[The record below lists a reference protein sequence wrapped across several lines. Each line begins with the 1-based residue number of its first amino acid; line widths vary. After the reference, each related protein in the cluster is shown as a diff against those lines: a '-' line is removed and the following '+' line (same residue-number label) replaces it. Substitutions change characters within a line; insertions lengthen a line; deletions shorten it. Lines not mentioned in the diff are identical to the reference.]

1 MKQSISKRLMVIL
14 LAFIASVCLVFGVSP
29 FVKANAA
36 DVEDANAF
44 GMSAGVNIYA
54 GNDVES
60 SGIKFSALIG
70 SEKLAT
76 LSNNGATNVFFGI
89 TIAKGETAPLDI
101 CWTASDT
108 TGLTG
113 FNKVEFD
120 GASTYE
126 YTATIMYNSEILAEA
141 LALDPVYNSAFDES
155 LSDEENIEAFKN
167 SGKLQKYLYAAYETE
182 LTAKAYYQLDT
193 TEATKNYNNEDTVT
207 SSIWGALTKFFF
219 DYKIDIEA
227 DEDGLVAKYFSGA
240 EMKTGVT
247 VNNFGAISGY
257 DGFGTAKAIYLDGK
271 PVSVTDNTLAN
282 FDADDLEDG
291 DIINLCV
298 VDENYKLIDLGLK
311 FKNVVENIATETVFD
326 VTEMK
331 LYYGTNVV
339 DLADAGYTAFYDDG
353 TTQYQ
358 LQASPKAYHLASSI
372 KTGDTTTFGAYK
384 DTLQYLQP
392 TLNYL
397 DGAETKTITV
407 KTTYSASSADYTGVK
422 VVLKD
427 NTGNICKTFT
437 DTVFATGVIDNA
449 DELDK
454 TFNKADNYWQWLSAN
469 EGPNGNYG
477 NLTKGVYML
486 TKSIDASTGFTYDN
500 SYLNFFDGV
509 LDGRGFS
516 IKNLDVHGTADKPGN
531 GLFSAISSG
540 SSIQNIGFIDVI
552 ADYGSVLMGNLA
564 EHNTT
569 MGTYGVVYSGGWLND
584 KGSDKYREQLGI
596 KGLTDDAGN
605 YVPIT
610 NYLTNAFRSQAT
622 PVYDNVFIK
631 VSSDTTHFMGAISRN
646 LPNKADVLNAFN
658 LVIEYLPEDDTW
670 IPEDY
675 SSTGYGVL
683 FGGAY
688 NLGKLECDA
697 TAGTAT
703 KSYYTPAGESNYVD
717 NGSAGVL
724 NYTKS
729 QARMNTSES
738 TKIYVISNVG
748 LVSCVSG
755 SILAC
760 NETATEG
767 QYKFETQKFYGGGEK
782 GGIYRYDAYIDTDD
796 STNDM
801 FSDNIKSIALSS
813 YGWPNWNMRQ
823 MWKFSDGVNDIGMG
837 SVDFVTGSSSTQYAY
852 MTWRNQ

>member
-14 LAFIASVCLVFGVSP
+14 LAFIASICLVFGVSP

-60 SGIKFSALIG
+60 SGIRFSALIG

-126 YTATIMYNSEILAEA
+126 YTATIMYNSEILAKA

-193 TEATKNYNNEDTVT
+193 TEATKNYNETDTVT

-282 FDADDLEDG
+282 FDANDLEDG

-339 DLADAGYTAFYDDG
+339 NLADAGYTAFYDDG

-358 LQASPKAYHLASSI
+358 LQASPKAYHLASSVFA
-372 KTGDTTTFGAYK
+372 KNQTTNGQYS

-397 DGAETKTITV
+397 DGAETKTIAV
-407 KTTYSASSADYTGVK
+407 KTAYSPADVNYTGVK

-427 NTGNICKTFT
+427 SAGNACKTFT

-449 DELDK
+449 EELGDI
-454 TFNKADNYWQWLSAN
+454 FNKADEATTAMSGWPYQVNY
-469 EGPNGNYG
+469 YG
-477 NLTKGVYML
+477 NITKGVYML
-486 TKSIDASTGFTYDN
+486 TKTIDASTGFTYKN

-509 LDGRGFS
+509 LDGRGFN
-516 IKNLDVHGTADKPGN
+516 IKNLDVHGSKDKPGN

-540 SSIQNIGFIDVI
+540 AVIQNIGFIDVN
-552 ADYGSVLMGNLA
+552 ATYGSVLMGNLS
-564 EHNTT
+564 EFNSTY
-569 MGTYGVVYSGGWLND
+569 GTYGLSYVGGTYYSDLGHAL
-584 KGSDKYREQLGI
+584 YREQLGI
-596 KGLTDDAGN
+596 ASTDTTTKITTYLTDT
-605 YVPIT
+605 YRQT
-610 NYLTNAFRSQAT
+610 SS
-622 PVYDNVFIK
+622 PVYNNVYIK

-646 LPNKADVLNAFN
+646 LPNKPNMLKGYN
-658 LVIEYLPEDDTW
+658 LVVEYLPTDTTW
-670 IPEDY
+670 IPADY
-675 SSTGYGVL
+675 SSSGYGVL

-688 NLGKLECDA
+688 TLTKPE
-697 TAGTAT
+697 TSTTTET
-703 KSYYTPAGESNYVD
+703 KSYYTPKGIDPASGNWDYA
-717 NGSAGVL
+717 NTAGVL
-724 NYTKS
+724 NYVPS
-729 QARMNTSES
+729 NPRMYNTSWGN
-738 TKIYVISNVG
+738 TRIYVVSPVG

-767 QYKFETQKFYGGGEK
+767 QYQFISQKNSSK
-782 GGIYRYDAYIDTDD
+782 GLRGFIYRFDCYMDSDEQTTDMLGYKND
-796 STNDM
+796 SITLIMNNM
-801 FSDNIKSIALSS
+801 SAH
-813 YGWPNWNMRQ
+813 GWPGAGMRKLWVWQ
-823 MWKFSDGVNDIGMG
+823 NAETEDLTDIYQ
-837 SVDFVTGSSSTQYAY
+837 TAY